1 LEHLSL
7 PAVTVDLPGRGRR
20 PADLATVTIPSWI
33 DAIVEDIDT
42 SGFDRVILV
51 GHSLAGLTI
60 PAAAARR
67 PNVVA
72 HLIFLSSTVPPE
84 GKSALH
90 SMAWPIRLLV
100 GRYLRRNPKALHL
113 SPWIARTVFCNG
125 MTKAQTTRTLAELVP
140 EAIGPLREAV
150 SRTGMPQDVP
160 RTWILSLRD
169 RAIPVFVARR
179 QIRNLGGARV
189 LPLEA
194 GHHPFTTQPAALAVL
209 LNRIAYEVSGPGRS
223 DALR

>member
-1 LEHLSL
+1 
-7 PAVTVDLPGRGRR
+7 VTVDLPGRGRR
-20 PADLATVTIPSWI
+20 PADLTSVTIASWI

-67 PNVVA
+67 PHLVA
-72 HLIFLSSTVPPE
+72 HLVFLSSTVPPE

-100 GRYLRRNPKALHL
+100 ARYLRRNPKALQL
-113 SPWIARTVFCNG
+113 SPWIARTVFCND
-125 MTKAQTTRTLAELVP
+125 MNKAQTARTLAELVP
-140 EAIGPLREAV
+140 EAVGPLREAV
-150 SRTGMPQDVP
+150 SRARMPQDVP

-169 RAIPVFVARR
+169 RAIPVSAARR
-179 QIRNLGGARV
+179 EIRNLGGARV

-194 GHHPFTTQPAALAVL
+194 GHNSFTTQSAALAVL
-209 LNRIAYEVSGPGRS
+209 LNGIAYEATGR
-223 DALR
+223 AAT